1 MIISEFNR
9 IKWHCRRGTLEL
21 DLLFNSFVDKHIL
34 QLSEQQLQCFKELLE
49 QDNLQLEL
57 WLIKDQ
63 QSIPQK
69 YQEICKLILK
79 NAVV

>member
-1 MIISEFNR
+1 MALPS
-9 IKWHCRRGTLEL
+9 WHPGTY
-21 DLLFNSFVDKHIL
+21 LLFNSFVDKHIW
-34 QLSEQQLQCFKELLE
+34 QLSEQQLLCFKELLE

-63 QSIPQK
+63 QSIPKK